1 MKVGGT
7 LFFCLSICISPS
19 RFLRRL
25 GPVHRLE
32 LPLCTGMVMVTL
44 VAGPPTAGG

>member
-1 MKVGGT
+1 MKVPGT
-7 LFFCLSICISPS
+7 LFFCLSICISFVA
-19 RFLRRL
+19 FLRRL

-44 VAGPPTAGG
+44 GVGPPTAGG